1 MKLIVN
7 KVEKECLLMDQSFN
21 DNDKICDT
29 PLSLLFACII
39 MHLKIFRKLCLT
51 FYLTDLSKQ
60 DTKVITIR
68 IQVCQKCSEQIR
80 AVDQCK
86 QVQQIPFVHSDTT
99 KKAGVNK
106 FSGGDFTIYK
116 RFH

>member
-51 FYLTDLSKQ
+51 FYLTD
-60 DTKVITIR
+60 
-68 IQVCQKCSEQIR
+68 
-80 AVDQCK
+80 
-86 QVQQIPFVHSDTT
+86 
-99 KKAGVNK
+99 
-106 FSGGDFTIYK
+106 
-116 RFH
+116 